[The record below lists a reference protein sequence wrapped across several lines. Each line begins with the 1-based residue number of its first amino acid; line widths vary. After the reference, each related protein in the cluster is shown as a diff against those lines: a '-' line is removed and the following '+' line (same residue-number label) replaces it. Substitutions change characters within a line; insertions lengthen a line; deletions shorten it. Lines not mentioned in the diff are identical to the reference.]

1 MTSLLL
7 PTLGRYLRWAR
18 SAAPFRLNAPLGR
31 GVGAMRFH
39 MNGGHVPKPLLRP
52 GQFIKM
58 VFLNAQLFRRCL
70 IIAEQLNVLVMGSDK
85 YSIQQ
90 KASVASIAA
99 NHTSVVDIVPATTTE
114 GMRKVKH
121 LTCNLTQVVAG
132 GSSAESNPSGRSC
145 MSSGDNCRVTQ
156 HRNCRATPSSMYEP
170 NQFVMNCGVIDPTA
184 GPIRIYSPISRNL
197 NDGDKISLSSVLLLM
212 EWLQLSLCVRYAIT
226 LN

>member
-1 MTSLLL
+1 M
-7 PTLGRYLRWAR
+7 PYYRRAAKRPRYGKR
-18 SAAPFRLNAPLGR
+18 
-31 GVGAMRFH
+31 
-39 MNGGHVPKPLLRP
+39 
-52 GQFIKM
+52 
-58 VFLNAQLFRRCL
+58 
-70 IIAEQLNVLVMGSDK
+70 DK

-132 GSSAESNPSGRSC
+132 GSSAESNLFWALVYVPQGTTAGSLNIATAG
-145 MSSGDNCRVTQ
+145 
-156 HRNCRATPSSMYEP
+156 ATPSSMYEP

-197 NDGDKISLSSVLLLM
+197 NDGDKISLLIRPTLM
-212 EWLQLSLCVRYAIT
+212 EWLQLSLSVCAMLSLSIK
-226 LN
+226 